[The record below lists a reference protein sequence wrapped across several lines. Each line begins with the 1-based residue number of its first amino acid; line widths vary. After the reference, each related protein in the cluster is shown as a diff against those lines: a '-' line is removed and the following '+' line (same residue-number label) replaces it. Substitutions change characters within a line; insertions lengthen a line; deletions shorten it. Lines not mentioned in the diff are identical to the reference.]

1 MVLDDVGRI
10 FAVTQMAPCSQ
21 RRDALRSDA
30 RFIAK
35 VEGAVELAVGGP
47 LCVRT
52 STGDVHCSAMIEPSP
67 DPRVESVAGIELHP
81 VPGVDEAIALVAGYR
96 HACALRRTG
105 GVTCWGEDPS
115 GQLGDGVAG
124 GSSDPVDVVG
134 LDNVTEITAG
144 WFHTCA
150 RRADATL
157 WCWGEN
163 DGGSLGD
170 GTTDDRAAPTKV
182 VALDDVD
189 TIDAHQWQSCAWHG
203 PGQVSCWGMMPW
215 GRFEAVTE
223 PVQNIELPRAN
234 R

>member
-1 MVLDDVGRI
+1 
-10 FAVTQMAPCSQ
+10 
-21 RRDALRSDA
+21 
-30 RFIAK
+30 
-35 VEGAVELAVGGP
+35 
-47 LCVRT
+47 
-52 STGDVHCSAMIEPSP
+52 
-67 DPRVESVAGIELHP
+67 
-81 VPGVDEAIALVAGYR
+81 
-96 HACALRRTG
+96 
-105 GVTCWGEDPS
+105 
-115 GQLGDGVAG
+115 VAG